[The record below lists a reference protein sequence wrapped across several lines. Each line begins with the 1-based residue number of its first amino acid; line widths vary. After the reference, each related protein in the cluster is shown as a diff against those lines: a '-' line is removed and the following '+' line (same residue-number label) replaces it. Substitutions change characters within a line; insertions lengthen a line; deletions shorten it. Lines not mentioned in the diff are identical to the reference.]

1 MGLVLPPI
9 EAYHVQ
15 HLPIVKAYAD
25 KIGLVEVI
33 NQLVPT
39 EMGIDPG
46 TIVLGMI
53 LDTLS
58 GRSPLYR
65 LEEFFAHQDMALL
78 LGRAIAPDAFNDDT
92 VGRILERLYD
102 VGTMKIF
109 TACAVRADQAYGLDK
124 QYVHFDTTSISVYG
138 EYLPP
143 EGPPDQPAP
152 AVPFTITHGY
162 SKDKRPDLK
171 QFVFSTLCVD
181 RAVPLWG
188 KPEDGNASDK
198 TVNTTLLSTIATFLR
213 QHGVAPGA
221 YIYVADAALVTEDN
235 LAALGDTRFI
245 TRLPATYSECGRVI
259 AEAVA
264 RNQWEDVGVLAHTK
278 PTKHRPATAY
288 KVSEG
293 EVMLYGTTYRAVVV
307 HSSAQD
313 KRRQQRLARDI
324 QTAASTL
331 HTTVRAA
338 EQQEYFCRADAEA
351 AAEKVRALQSSYHH
365 VEVGIEERPTSS
377 PGRPSTRTPRA
388 VKAWRYGLKATL
400 HERSEVIAR
409 KGQEAGCFVLLTNVP
424 TEGEMAHSAGEVL
437 RAYKA
442 QHGVEQNFAFLKDPL
457 MVNSLFLK
465 KPERIEALGLVL
477 LLALLLWRLMERQM
491 RAHVERTGRP
501 LTGWDKK
508 PTERPTA
515 FMMMTKFAG
524 VLVCKVGPQRQLARP
539 LSAVQQQYLG
549 ALGVSATC
557 FTLPTGSQRTA
568 MAAQRLSRRQK
579 HILQWL
585 VMDHQRTRGI
595 ITSSHQ
601 DLVRALPGDKGN
613 ISHSLQTLEARGLI
627 VIGRS
632 PGRKAESVWLTS
644 EGQKWASQLAGSCD

>member
-1 MGLVLPPI
+1 MGFVLPTI
-9 EAYHVQ
+9 EAYPVQ

-25 KIGLVEVI
+25 KIGVVEVI

-65 LEEFFAHQDMALL
+65 LEEFFAHQDTALL
-78 LGRAIAPDAFNDDT
+78 LGQAIAPDAFNDDT
-92 VGRILERLYD
+92 VGRVLERLYN

-124 QYVHFDTTSISVYG
+124 QSVHFDTTSISVYG
-138 EYLPP
+138 DYLPP
-143 EGPPDQPAP
+143 EGSPDQQAP

-188 KPEDGNASDK
+188 KPEDGNASDT
-198 TVNTTLLSTIATFLR
+198 TVNNTLLSTIATFLG

-235 LAALGDTRFI
+235 LAALGATLFI
-245 TRLPATYSECGRVI
+245 TRLPATSNEGGRLI

-264 RNQWEDVGVLAHTK
+264 HNTWEAVGVLARTK

-288 KVSEG
+288 RVSEG
-293 EVMLYGTTYRAVVV
+293 EVRLYGTTYRAVVV

-331 HTTVRAA
+331 HTTVRTA
-338 EQQEYFCRADAEA
+338 EQQEYFCRADAA
-351 AAEKVRALQSSYHH
+351 AAAAQLRAVPTPYHLLD
-365 VEVGIEERPTSS
+365 VTVEERPVYGR
-377 PGRPSTRTPRA
+377 GRPSAHTPRP
-388 VKAWRYGLKATL
+388 VKALRYRLKTTIRP
-400 HERSEVIAR
+400 HTERISRMEE
-409 KGQEAGCFVLLTNVP
+409 EAGCFVLLTNGP
-424 TEGEMAHSAGEVL
+424 TAGDMAHSAREILTV
-437 RAYKA
+437 YKE
-442 QHGVEQNFAFLKDPL
+442 QHGTEQNDGFLTDPVI
-457 MVNSLFLK
+457 VNSLFLK

-524 VLVCKVGPQRQLARP
+524 VLVCKVGSQRQLARP
-539 LSAVQQQYLG
+539 LSAVQQQYLV

-557 FTLPTGSQRTA
+557 FTLPTG
-568 MAAQRLSRRQK
+568 
-579 HILQWL
+579 
-585 VMDHQRTRGI
+585 
-595 ITSSHQ
+595 
-601 DLVRALPGDKGN
+601 
-613 ISHSLQTLEARGLI
+613 
-627 VIGRS
+627 
-632 PGRKAESVWLTS
+632 
-644 EGQKWASQLAGSCD
+644 